1 MKHLTAIAST
11 AFQLLYVVA
20 LVDAIA
26 SIIEIFQDPYI
37 ISSGDPRMMA
47 GAISAVLV
55 GLGIGAILGLPGI
68 LLAWIVLRNKDQ
80 RPSWFVSLSSCFAW
94 AWILFIPVG
103 TVFGILMLLWRRP
116 KRAKDSAT

>member
-1 MKHLTAIAST
+1 MKNLTAIAST

-26 SIIEIFQDPYI
+26 SIIEIFRDPYI

-68 LLAWIVLRNKDQ
+68 LLAWIVLRNKDE
-80 RPSWFVSLSSCFAW
+80 RPSWFVSLSTFFAW
-94 AWILFIPVG
+94 AWILFIPAG

-116 KRAKDSAT
+116 KRVKDSAT